1 MPKKTRKIPKPNPAK
16 PKNLLPDPL
25 VMGRLRYWR
34 RGAIRQYLAKVAGDP
49 VPLPQSDDE
58 HLLQA
63 KELRQ
68 MLGGVSDMW
77 LHRHLRRPD
86 SEGRQLAAQS
96 AAG

>member
-1 MPKKTRKIPKPNPAK
+1 MQTTRKVPTPKPAK
-16 PKNLLPDPL
+16 PKELLPDPL

-34 RGAIRQYLAKVAGDP
+34 RGAIRRYLAKVAGEP
-49 VPLPQSDDE
+49 APGPQPDDE

-68 MLGGVSDMW
+68 ILGNVSDMW
-77 LHRHLRRPD
+77 LHRHSRRPD
-86 SEGRQLAAQS
+86 CVQRS